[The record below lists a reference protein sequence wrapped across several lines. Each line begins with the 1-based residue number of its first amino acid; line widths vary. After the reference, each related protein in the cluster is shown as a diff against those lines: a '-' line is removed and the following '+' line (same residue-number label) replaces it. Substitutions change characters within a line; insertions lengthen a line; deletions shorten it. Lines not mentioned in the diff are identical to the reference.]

1 MMYYTSNA
9 LFVIRKRFIAQIRRF
24 RTKMRLIMTPRKI
37 SLFSIA
43 ATCCLLMIGCNSS
56 HQTKDSPEKFVHYL
70 CSSEELIPVRFGL
83 FKHQSTNAYYMR
95 FFHIMEKSQI
105 EERLITKFN
114 QFSNHQI
121 KRLHK
126 PEERFIAI
134 LNSVGDTLKDLN
146 EREFKYFFNY
156 FVDDN
161 YLFQTTDQH
170 DFYEVYTHSI
180 KDLPPGCYFDGSD
193 YRIHEGRVEFYQ
205 NRGVTLCNDR
215 FLNQE
220 RILCQNVP
228 NDFAVL
234 DIQGCDC
241 CVINQKIYCS
251 GCLVEGALDEK
262 IQAAINE
269 KRFKKKYCYPI
280 KNERMSK

>member
-1 MMYYTSNA
+1 MRINT
-9 LFVIRKRFIAQIRRF
+9 IRV
-24 RTKMRLIMTPRKI
+24 
-37 SLFSIA
+37 FSI
-43 ATCCLLMIGCNSS
+43 CLLWILILLGCNSGHKKEDFEKMGELHKKNEEFIHVKYGLYE
-56 HQTKDSPEKFVHYL
+56 HQTLKAYFFVFHHIYEISEIEGQLISMLNRLSTKKIRRLLSPEKRYILVHDDL
-70 CSSEELIPVRFGL
+70 
-83 FKHQSTNAYYMR
+83 
-95 FFHIMEKSQI
+95 
-105 EERLITKFN
+105 
-114 QFSNHQI
+114 
-121 KRLHK
+121 
-126 PEERFIAI
+126 
-134 LNSVGDTLKDLN
+134 GDTLKNLN
-146 EREFKYFFNY
+146 KFEFKYFFNY

-220 RILCQNVP
+220 RILFQNVP

-234 DIQGCDC
+234 DIKGYDC

-251 GCLVEGALDEK
+251 GCLVEGDLDKK

-280 KNERMSK
+280 KN